1 MHNLAVLV
9 HDSPLGEGLLAVRA
23 GWGKPADR
31 GVLRV
36 GVDRIGLLALTA
48 LLERKYFFSSGSL
61 KGFATFWE
69 FSFYGQK
76 KVADYE
82 YHSPFAEKNH
92 FQT

>member
-48 LLERKYFFSSGSL
+48 LLERKYFLSSGSL
-61 KGFATFWE
+61 NTLLPLKYIIRGTLPYNIFMTT
-69 FSFYGQK
+69 STY
-76 KVADYE
+76 VIPNDR
-82 YHSPFAEKNH
+82 
-92 FQT
+92 